1 MSRLDRLKEKD
12 RKSNLL
18 SVDNYDED
26 SAARTRPFSFEEI
39 MLRRRNKELL
49 ENVKD
54 PAKEAWNISP
64 EGSLEKTADH
74 FESPSKHHKI
84 PSFSMEKHASE
95 ELVNV
100 SSRKKIKSTIVKEDD
115 LTEGRDR
122 ANNIL
127 ETKSSAGL
135 NNKGWMTE
143 EKNGKERRGSRKI
156 EQMSKNSENKHSR
169 DSVNK
174 GSYEE
179 KDRSK
184 SAGKLKKVNHIED
197 EENRNEYYTER
208 KHGKD
213 RHDGGKIKK
222 WLSNDFEEV
231 PEKKHHRDS
240 DKHIHAEGRAKYE
253 REINKETRATH
264 EREIKRKYR
273 NVDDEIQDR
282 NATRKQDIAKHHNP
296 HIHERKNRQEKV
308 KSHYEESTM
317 KRRRSRS
324 REHEDRRRSPSF
336 SPRAHRNTYK
346 DGERKD
352 LSMLSLADSSRK
364 KHPDD
369 KNRVSTNGSS
379 RRSRSWEREDRRRS
393 PSFSPRAHKKTSQD
407 GERKDLSML
416 SLSDSSRKKHSDD
429 KNKVST
435 NGSSRRSRS
444 REREDRRRSP
454 SFSPRAHRKVYQ
466 DGERKDLSMLLTD
479 SSRKK
484 HSDDKNRV
492 STNGSSSHHR
502 GYRHSDS
509 ASGLG
514 GYSPRKRKSETDNKT
529 PSPSKH
535 SSEKK
540 RAGWDLPPVGTDP
553 SPAVVSSGF
562 QLSNNHSVL
571 SSMHDVTSATSLD
584 LSIVKPL
591 PVSFLNAVS
600 TGKNVS
606 IDSVQL
612 TQATRP
618 MRRLYIENLPAS
630 ASEKVVMDCFN
641 NFLLSASVNLVQQ
654 TRPCISCIVHK
665 DRGQA
670 LVEFLTAEDASA
682 ALSLDGSTLFGSM
695 VKIRRPKDYVEF
707 ATGEPER
714 SVEVAVTISDVVV
727 NSPNKIFIGGISNH
741 VSSDMLL
748 EIVGVFGSL
757 KAYHFEAKVSNGSCA
772 FVEYVD
778 HSVTIKACAGLNG
791 MKLGGEV
798 LTVVLAMPDA
808 PPPME
813 NDGKPPSYDIPEHA
827 KSLLSE
833 PTEVLE
839 IKNVFTVESIS
850 SLSDMGIEDILED
863 VRLECA
869 RFGTVKSIQ
878 LARHSEDKIVITKS
892 KEVEKKVGSEEAS
905 LDTHT
910 VTNNNAE
917 YSSSEEATCSN
928 SMGTSGM
935 ELHCDKD
942 LEEDKDNNGTSVNVD
957 KNAEIFYNT
966 ACQEQEHLVTDA
978 SVKDAGNEGM
988 PSSTIQQSP
997 DHQDTSNDAPELHD
1011 NIVDNDIDKRLG
1023 DNMDSK
1029 NTVCP
1034 FRESFYGCDRS
1045 SELVG
1050 PRKGIEDDDQDEDH
1064 TYNHV
1069 FEPGSVLV
1077 EYARTEACRSAAH
1090 CLHRRFFDGR
1100 MVTVQ
1105 YIPLNL
1111 YRARFTK

>member
-1 MSRLDRLKEKD
+1 MSRPGRLKDKD

-39 MLRRRNKELL
+39 MLRRKNNELL

-64 EGSLEKTADH
+64 EGSLEKITDN
-74 FESPSKHHKI
+74 FESPSKHHKV

-122 ANNIL
+122 ANNVL

-135 NNKGWMTE
+135 NNKGWITE

-156 EQMSKNSENKHSR
+156 EQMSKNSDNKHSR

-174 GSYEE
+174 DSYEE

-184 SAGKLKKVNHIED
+184 SAGKIKKTNHIED
-197 EENRNEYYTER
+197 EENRKEYYTER

-231 PEKKHHRDS
+231 SEKKHHRDS
-240 DKHIHAEGRAKYE
+240 DKHIHAEDRAKYE
-253 REINKETRATH
+253 REINKETRAKH
-264 EREIKRKYR
+264 EREIKRKNR
-273 NVDDEIQDR
+273 NGDDEIQDR
-282 NATRKQDIAKHHNP
+282 NATRKQEIAKHHNP
-296 HIHERKNRQEKV
+296 HIYERKNRQEKV
-308 KSHYEESTM
+308 KSHYEEPTM

-324 REHEDRRRSPSF
+324 REREDRRRSPSF
-336 SPRAHRNTYK
+336 SPRAHRNTCK

-352 LSMLSLADSSRK
+352 FSMLSLADSSRK
-364 KHPDD
+364 KHSGD
-369 KNRVSTNGSS
+369 KNR
-379 RRSRSWEREDRRRS
+379 
-393 PSFSPRAHKKTSQD
+393 
-407 GERKDLSML
+407 
-416 SLSDSSRKKHSDD
+416 
-429 KNKVST
+429 VST

-454 SFSPRAHRKVYQ
+454 SFSPRAHRKAYQ
-466 DGERKDLSMLLTD
+466 GGECKDLSMLSLTD

-484 HSDDKNRV
+484 HSDDKNKV

-502 GYRHSDS
+502 GYRHSSS

-535 SSEKK
+535 SPEKK

-562 QLSNNHSVL
+562 QLSNNSVL
-571 SSMHDVTSATSLD
+571 SSMHDVASGTSLD

-600 TGKNVS
+600 AGKNVS

-630 ASEKVVMDCFN
+630 VSEKVVMDCFN
-641 NFLLSASVNLVQQ
+641 NLLLSAGVNLIQQ

-682 ALSLDGSTLFGSM
+682 ALSFDGSTLFGST

-741 VSSDMLL
+741 VSSDMLM
-748 EIVGVFGSL
+748 EIAGVFGSL

-808 PPPME
+808 PPME
-813 NDGKPPSYDIPEHA
+813 NDGNPPSYDIPEHA
-827 KSLLSE
+827 KPLLSE

-839 IKNVFTVESIS
+839 IKNVFAVESIS

-869 RFGTVKSIQ
+869 RFGTVKSIH
-878 LARHSEDKIVITKS
+878 LARHSEDKNVATKS
-892 KEVEKKVGSEEAS
+892 EVKKKVVSEEAS

-917 YSSSEEATCSN
+917 SSSSEEATCSN

-942 LEEDKDNNGTSVNVD
+942 LEDKDNNDTSVNVD
-957 KNAEIFYNT
+957 KNAEILDNT
-966 ACQEQEHLVTDA
+966 AFQEQEHLVTDA
-978 SVKDAGNEGM
+978 SR
-988 PSSTIQQSP
+988 STCQRSP
-997 DHQDTSNDAPELHD
+997 DHQDTPNDAPELHD
-1011 NIVDNDIDKRLG
+1011 NMVDNDIDKRLG

-1034 FRESFYGCDRS
+1034 FQEGINGCDRS

-1050 PRKGIEDDDQDEDH
+1050 PRKGIDDDDEKEDH

-1069 FEPGSVLV
+1069 FEPGSILV

-1105 YIPLNL
+1105 YIPLSL

>member
-1 MSRLDRLKEKD
+1 
-12 RKSNLL
+12 
-18 SVDNYDED
+18 
-26 SAARTRPFSFEEI
+26 
-39 MLRRRNKELL
+39 MLRRKNNELL

-64 EGSLEKTADH
+64 EGSLEKITDN
-74 FESPSKHHKI
+74 FESPSKHHKV

-122 ANNIL
+122 ANNVL

-135 NNKGWMTE
+135 NNKGWITE

-156 EQMSKNSENKHSR
+156 EQMSKNSDNKHSR

-174 GSYEE
+174 DSYEE

-184 SAGKLKKVNHIED
+184 SAGKIKKTNHIED
-197 EENRNEYYTER
+197 EENRKEYYTER

-231 PEKKHHRDS
+231 SEKKHHRDS
-240 DKHIHAEGRAKYE
+240 DKHIHAEDRAKYE
-253 REINKETRATH
+253 REINKETRAKH
-264 EREIKRKYR
+264 EREIKRKNR
-273 NVDDEIQDR
+273 NGDDEIQDR
-282 NATRKQDIAKHHNP
+282 NATRKQEIAKHHNP
-296 HIHERKNRQEKV
+296 HIYERKNRQEKV
-308 KSHYEESTM
+308 KSHYEEPTM
-317 KRRRSRS
+317 KR
-324 REHEDRRRSPSF
+324 
-336 SPRAHRNTYK
+336 
-346 DGERKD
+346 
-352 LSMLSLADSSRK
+352 
-364 KHPDD
+364 
-369 KNRVSTNGSS
+369 
-379 RRSRSWEREDRRRS
+379 
-393 PSFSPRAHKKTSQD
+393 
-407 GERKDLSML
+407 
-416 SLSDSSRKKHSDD
+416 
-429 KNKVST
+429 
-435 NGSSRRSRS
+435 RRSRS

-454 SFSPRAHRKVYQ
+454 SFSPRAHKKTRQ
-466 DGERKDLSMLLTD
+466 DGERKDLSMLSLPDSSRKQHSDDKNKVSTNGSSRRSRSRECEDRRRSPSFSPRAHRKAYQGGECKDLSMLSLTD

-484 HSDDKNRV
+484 HSDDKNKV

-502 GYRHSDS
+502 GYRHSSS

-535 SSEKK
+535 SPEKK

-562 QLSNNHSVL
+562 QLSNNSVL
-571 SSMHDVTSATSLD
+571 SSMHDVASGTSLD

-600 TGKNVS
+600 AGKNVS

-630 ASEKVVMDCFN
+630 VSEKVVMDCFN
-641 NFLLSASVNLVQQ
+641 NLLLSAGVNLIQQ

-682 ALSLDGSTLFGSM
+682 ALSFDGSTLFGST

-741 VSSDMLL
+741 VSSDMLM
-748 EIVGVFGSL
+748 EIAGVFGSL

-808 PPPME
+808 PPME
-813 NDGKPPSYDIPEHA
+813 NDGNPPSYDIPEHA
-827 KSLLSE
+827 KPLLSE

-839 IKNVFTVESIS
+839 IKNVFAVESIS

-869 RFGTVKSIQ
+869 RFGTVKSIH
-878 LARHSEDKIVITKS
+878 LARHSEDKNVATKS
-892 KEVEKKVGSEEAS
+892 EVKKKVVSEEAS

-917 YSSSEEATCSN
+917 SSSSEEATCSN

-942 LEEDKDNNGTSVNVD
+942 LEDKDNNDTSVNVD
-957 KNAEIFYNT
+957 KNAEILDNT
-966 ACQEQEHLVTDA
+966 AFQEQEHLVTDA
-978 SVKDAGNEGM
+978 SR
-988 PSSTIQQSP
+988 STCQRSP
-997 DHQDTSNDAPELHD
+997 DHQDTPNDAPELHD
-1011 NIVDNDIDKRLG
+1011 NMVDNDIDKRLG

-1034 FRESFYGCDRS
+1034 FQEGINGCDRS

-1050 PRKGIEDDDQDEDH
+1050 PRKGIDDDDEKEDH

-1069 FEPGSVLV
+1069 FEPGSILV

-1105 YIPLNL
+1105 YIPLSL

>member
-1 MSRLDRLKEKD
+1 MSRPGRLKDKD

-39 MLRRRNKELL
+39 MLRRKNNELL

-64 EGSLEKTADH
+64 EGSLEKITDN
-74 FESPSKHHKI
+74 FESPSKHHKV

-122 ANNIL
+122 ANNVL

-135 NNKGWMTE
+135 NNKGWITE

-156 EQMSKNSENKHSR
+156 EQMSKNSDNKHSR

-174 GSYEE
+174 DSYEE

-184 SAGKLKKVNHIED
+184 SAGKIKKTNHIED
-197 EENRNEYYTER
+197 EENRKEYYTER

-231 PEKKHHRDS
+231 SEKKHHRDS
-240 DKHIHAEGRAKYE
+240 DKHIHAEDRAKYE
-253 REINKETRATH
+253 REINKETRAKH
-264 EREIKRKYR
+264 EREIKRKNR
-273 NVDDEIQDR
+273 NGDDEIQDR
-282 NATRKQDIAKHHNP
+282 NATRKQEIAKHHNP
-296 HIHERKNRQEKV
+296 HIYERKNRQEKV
-308 KSHYEESTM
+308 KSHYEEPTM
-317 KRRRSRS
+317 KR
-324 REHEDRRRSPSF
+324 
-336 SPRAHRNTYK
+336 
-346 DGERKD
+346 
-352 LSMLSLADSSRK
+352 
-364 KHPDD
+364 
-369 KNRVSTNGSS
+369 
-379 RRSRSWEREDRRRS
+379 
-393 PSFSPRAHKKTSQD
+393 
-407 GERKDLSML
+407 
-416 SLSDSSRKKHSDD
+416 
-429 KNKVST
+429 
-435 NGSSRRSRS
+435 RRSRS

-454 SFSPRAHRKVYQ
+454 SFSPRAHRKAYQ
-466 DGERKDLSMLLTD
+466 GGECKDLSMLSLTD

-484 HSDDKNRV
+484 HSDDKNKV

-502 GYRHSDS
+502 GYRHSSS

-535 SSEKK
+535 SPEKK

-562 QLSNNHSVL
+562 QLSNNSVL
-571 SSMHDVTSATSLD
+571 SSMHDVASGTSLD

-600 TGKNVS
+600 AGKNVS

-630 ASEKVVMDCFN
+630 VSEKVVMDCFN
-641 NFLLSASVNLVQQ
+641 NLLLSAGVNLIQQ

-682 ALSLDGSTLFGSM
+682 ALSFDGSTLFGST

-741 VSSDMLL
+741 VSSDMLM
-748 EIVGVFGSL
+748 EIAGVFGSL

-808 PPPME
+808 PPME
-813 NDGKPPSYDIPEHA
+813 NDGNPPSYDIPEHA
-827 KSLLSE
+827 KPLLSE

-839 IKNVFTVESIS
+839 IKNVFAVESIS

-869 RFGTVKSIQ
+869 RFGTVKSIH
-878 LARHSEDKIVITKS
+878 LARHSEDKNVATKS
-892 KEVEKKVGSEEAS
+892 EVKKKVVSEEAS

-917 YSSSEEATCSN
+917 SSSSEEATCSN

-942 LEEDKDNNGTSVNVD
+942 LEDKDNNDTSVNVD
-957 KNAEIFYNT
+957 KNAEILDNT
-966 ACQEQEHLVTDA
+966 AFQEQEHLVTDA
-978 SVKDAGNEGM
+978 SR
-988 PSSTIQQSP
+988 STCQRSP
-997 DHQDTSNDAPELHD
+997 DHQDTPNDAPELHD
-1011 NIVDNDIDKRLG
+1011 NMVDNDIDKRLG

-1034 FRESFYGCDRS
+1034 FQEGINGCDRS

-1050 PRKGIEDDDQDEDH
+1050 PRKGIDDDDEKEDH

-1069 FEPGSVLV
+1069 FEPGSILV

-1105 YIPLNL
+1105 YIPLSL

>member
-1 MSRLDRLKEKD
+1 MSRPGRLKDKD

-39 MLRRRNKELL
+39 MLRRKNNELL

-64 EGSLEKTADH
+64 EGSLEKITDN
-74 FESPSKHHKI
+74 FESPSKHHKV

-122 ANNIL
+122 ANNVL

-135 NNKGWMTE
+135 NNKGWITE

-156 EQMSKNSENKHSR
+156 EQMSKNSDNKHSR

-174 GSYEE
+174 DSYEE

-184 SAGKLKKVNHIED
+184 SAGKIKKTNHIED
-197 EENRNEYYTER
+197 EENRKEYYTER

-231 PEKKHHRDS
+231 SEKKHHRDS
-240 DKHIHAEGRAKYE
+240 DKHIHAEDRAKYE
-253 REINKETRATH
+253 REINKETRAKH
-264 EREIKRKYR
+264 EREIKRKNR
-273 NVDDEIQDR
+273 NGDDEIQDR
-282 NATRKQDIAKHHNP
+282 NATRKQEIAKHHNP
-296 HIHERKNRQEKV
+296 HIYERKNRQEKV
-308 KSHYEESTM
+308 KSHYEEPTM
-317 KRRRSRS
+317 KR
-324 REHEDRRRSPSF
+324 
-336 SPRAHRNTYK
+336 
-346 DGERKD
+346 
-352 LSMLSLADSSRK
+352 
-364 KHPDD
+364 
-369 KNRVSTNGSS
+369 
-379 RRSRSWEREDRRRS
+379 
-393 PSFSPRAHKKTSQD
+393 
-407 GERKDLSML
+407 
-416 SLSDSSRKKHSDD
+416 
-429 KNKVST
+429 
-435 NGSSRRSRS
+435 RRSRS

-454 SFSPRAHRKVYQ
+454 SFSPRAHKKTRQ
-466 DGERKDLSMLLTD
+466 DGERKDLSMLSLPDSSRKQHSDDKNKVSTNGSSRRSRSRECEDRRRSPSFSPRAHRKAYQGGECKDLSMLSLTD

-484 HSDDKNRV
+484 HSDDKNKV

-502 GYRHSDS
+502 GYRHSSS

-535 SSEKK
+535 SPEKK

-562 QLSNNHSVL
+562 QLSNNSVL
-571 SSMHDVTSATSLD
+571 SSMHDVASGTSLD

-600 TGKNVS
+600 AGKNVS

-630 ASEKVVMDCFN
+630 VSEKVVMDCFN
-641 NFLLSASVNLVQQ
+641 NLLLSAGVNLIQQ

-682 ALSLDGSTLFGSM
+682 ALSFDGSTLFGST

-741 VSSDMLL
+741 VSSDMLM
-748 EIVGVFGSL
+748 EIAGVFGSL

-808 PPPME
+808 PPMSMRSPCSANQQKYWRLKMCSQWSLYHLYLTW
-813 NDGKPPSYDIPEHA
+813 GSKIFWRMYDWNVQDLG
-827 KSLLSE
+827 LLNQF
-833 PTEVLE
+833 
-839 IKNVFTVESIS
+839 I
-850 SLSDMGIEDILED
+850 
-863 VRLECA
+863 
-869 RFGTVKSIQ
+869 
-878 LARHSEDKIVITKS
+878 
-892 KEVEKKVGSEEAS
+892 
-905 LDTHT
+905 
-910 VTNNNAE
+910 
-917 YSSSEEATCSN
+917 
-928 SMGTSGM
+928 
-935 ELHCDKD
+935 
-942 LEEDKDNNGTSVNVD
+942 
-957 KNAEIFYNT
+957 
-966 ACQEQEHLVTDA
+966 
-978 SVKDAGNEGM
+978 
-988 PSSTIQQSP
+988 
-997 DHQDTSNDAPELHD
+997 
-1011 NIVDNDIDKRLG
+1011 
-1023 DNMDSK
+1023 
-1029 NTVCP
+1029 
-1034 FRESFYGCDRS
+1034 
-1045 SELVG
+1045 
-1050 PRKGIEDDDQDEDH
+1050 
-1064 TYNHV
+1064 
-1069 FEPGSVLV
+1069 
-1077 EYARTEACRSAAH
+1077 
-1090 CLHRRFFDGR
+1090 
-1100 MVTVQ
+1100 
-1105 YIPLNL
+1105 
-1111 YRARFTK
+1111 